1 MNSCRFGVWLLAN
14 LLLATLVANCASL
27 DYRLNPNVLP
37 SYYNLTIGIQGEADN
52 PGTTFDGEVNITLL
66 TTQSNVNSIRLHKD
80 SIEIESCVLYNAA
93 GNVVEQIANTQLT
106 FEQETQQLTVPLT
119 QSLTVNQNYTLYFKY
134 TGTVRADTTVGLFSV
149 SYAEEQTGI
158 TKWVLL
164 TEMQAI
170 NARLVF
176 PCFDEPA
183 LKAKFELHI
192 RRPSGFN
199 SISNTQLISTTNEAN
214 NRYVD
219 HFDVTPIMST
229 YLLAFV
235 ISEYRARGDPNE
247 LAIYTRPEFYNYTEF
262 SYNVTQRVL
271 PFYSLVFE
279 QSYEELGNKLFQYA
293 TTPQFPHN
301 SMENWGL
308 VIFKDKVVLEE
319 EGYTDGWNQKEFTI
333 RNIIHE
339 NAHMWFGNS
348 VTLKWWSYVWMQEG
362 FARFYEF
369 FLGNELY
376 PEYQLDQQFVVQKL
390 QHVMSTDALNLT
402 MPMTSP
408 EDSIQT
414 LADINYMFGR
424 ISFAKAASIIR
435 MWRNCMGEDNFN
447 KAMISY
453 LRANHLGNTEPSD
466 LFDHLIQYWPP
477 VYTNLRTF
485 FTDFTEQVGYPTIMV
500 NISMENRVVRLQ
512 QSRFLSNPGDGSD
525 ATLRYTVPI
534 TYTTNLEANFQ
545 NLTPSMYFDK
555 ILDIAQFN
563 FNDPIDW
570 IILNIKQSN
579 YYRVLYDTPILNQIQ
594 LALTEDKHSG
604 IAVENRAA
612 LIDDLFN
619 FAYAGMID
627 YEQVFEFIE
636 YLSTEIEYIP
646 WFAAYDGLQDVTKRL
661 TPQQLI
667 NFEKYL
673 SDITL
678 AVYAKLG
685 VNWKWQDTVLEV
697 YNRNMQVSWL
707 CKYQNAACNEDVQRS
722 FDENLEKP
730 SPDYRETF
738 YCAAART
745 SGYDRVLALY
755 KNETNSNDRQLLW
768 RAASCTRNSARSH
781 YEIEI
786 LGNSTSVALKTA
798 GIAQL
803 YQQNP
808 DLINTVY
815 SMITEDIQS
824 LANALGSWSRTAD
837 VLSEMADYFTTRE
850 QQQQFSDFIEK
861 NSASF
866 GDSVTTLKTALTT
879 VETNVQWAERR
890 LGRLVNFLAK
900 RNGAAAV
907 GLTLATM
914 LLMMMSSL
922 LNLL

>member
-1 MNSCRFGVWLLAN
+1 
-14 LLLATLVANCASL
+14 
-27 DYRLNPNVLP
+27 DYRLNTNLVP
-37 SYYNLTIGIQGEADN
+37 SYYNLTIGIQGEAAN
-52 PGTTFDGEVNITLL
+52 PGTTFDGEVNITVQV
-66 TTQSNVNSIRLHKD
+66 TQVNVNSIRLHKD

-93 GNVVEQIANTQLT
+93 GEQVEQIANTQLT

-119 QSLTVNQNYTLYFKY
+119 QALTINQNYTLYFKY
-134 TGTVRADTTVGLFSV
+134 TGQVRTDTAGLFSV
-149 SYAEEQTGI
+149 SYVEEQTGS

-170 NARLVF
+170 NARRVF

-183 LKAKFELHI
+183 FKAQFELHI
-192 RRPSGFN
+192 RRPNGFN
-199 SISNTQLISTTNEAN
+199 SISNTRLISTTNEAN
-214 NRYVD
+214 NRFVD

-262 SYNVTQRVL
+262 SYNVAQRVL
-271 PFYSLVFE
+271 PFYSLVFN
-279 QSYEELGNKLFQYA
+279 QSYAELGNNLYQYA
-293 TTPQFPHN
+293 TTPRFPHN

-308 VIFKDKVVLEE
+308 VIFKDKVVLEQ
-319 EGYTDGWNQKEFTI
+319 EGYTDGWMQKEFTI

-369 FLGNELY
+369 FVGNELY

-390 QHVMSTDALNLT
+390 QHVMSTDALYLT
-402 MPMTSP
+402 QPMTSP

-414 LADINYMFGR
+414 PADIDYKFGR

-435 MWRNCMGEDNFN
+435 MWRNAMGEDNFD

-453 LRANHLGNTEPSD
+453 LRANHLGNTQPED
-466 LFDHLIQYWPP
+466 LFTHLKEYWPNTEFS
-477 VYTNLRTF
+477 VLLDEF
-485 FTDFTEQVGYPTIMV
+485 FRDFTEQVGYPTIVV
-500 NISMENRVVRLQ
+500 NITLQNHRVLFS

-525 ATLRYTVPI
+525 ETLRYNVPI
-534 TYTTNLEANFQ
+534 TFTTNLEANFK
-545 NLTPSMYFDK
+545 NLTPNMYFNKYTDTVAFYFY
-555 ILDIAQFN
+555 DA
-563 FNDPIDW
+563 IDW

-594 LALTEDKHSG
+594 LALTEAKHSE

-612 LIDDLFN
+612 LVDDLFN
-619 FAYAGMID
+619 FAYAGKID
-627 YEQVFEFIE
+627 YEQVFEFID
-636 YLSTEIEYIP
+636 YLSTEVEYIP
-646 WFAAYDGLQDVTKRL
+646 WFAAYDGLQDVSKRL

-673 SDITL
+673 SDITV

-685 VNWKWQDTVLEV
+685 VNWKSQDTVLDV

-707 CKYQNAACNEDVQRS
+707 CKYQNEACNQDVKRS
-722 FDENLEKP
+722 FEEITEKP

-745 SGYDRVLALY
+745 SGYERVLALY
-755 KNETNSNDRQLLW
+755 KNETNANERELLW
-768 RAASCTRNSARSH
+768 RAASCTRDSSRTH
-781 YEIEI
+781 FETEI
-786 LGNSTSVALKTA
+786 LGSSTSVALKTV

-808 DLINTVY
+808 DMINDVY
-815 SMITEDIQS
+815 SMLTEDIKR
-824 LANALGSWSRTAD
+824 LADALGSWSKAAD

-850 QQQQFSDFIEK
+850 QQKQFSVFIND

-866 GDSVTTLKTALTT
+866 GDAMTKLNTALAK
-879 VETNVQWAERR
+879 VETNVEWAERR

-907 GLTLATM
+907 GLTLATT
-914 LLMMMSSL
+914 LLIMMSSL
-922 LNLL
+922 LSVLLRH

>member
-1 MNSCRFGVWLLAN
+1 
-14 LLLATLVANCASL
+14 
-27 DYRLNPNVLP
+27 DYRLNKNVLP
-37 SYYNLTIGIQGEADN
+37 SYYNLTIGIQGEAAN

-66 TTQSNVNSIRLHKD
+66 TTQSDVSSIRLHKD
-80 SIEIESCVLYNAA
+80 AIDIESCVLYNAA
-93 GNVVEQIANTQLT
+93 GVQVEQIANTRLT
-106 FEQETQQLTVPLT
+106 FEQETQQLTVPLS
-119 QSLTVNQNYTLYFKY
+119 QALTVNQNYTLYFKY
-134 TGTVRADTTVGLFSV
+134 SGTVRTDTAGLFSV
-149 SYAEEQTGI
+149 SYVEEQTGS

-183 LKAKFELHI
+183 LKAQFELHI

-199 SISNTQLISTTNEAN
+199 SISNTKLISTTNEAN
-214 NRYVD
+214 NRFVD

-262 SYNVTQRVL
+262 SYNVSQRVL
-271 PFYSLVFE
+271 PFYTQVFK

-293 TTPQFPHN
+293 TTPSFPHN

-308 VIFKDKVVLEE
+308 VIFKDKVVLEQV
-319 EGYTDGWNQKEFTI
+319 GYTDGWIQKEFTI

-369 FLGNELY
+369 FVGNELY

-402 MPMTSP
+402 QPMTSP
-408 EDSIQT
+408 EASIQT
-414 LADINYMFGR
+414 PADIDYKFGR

-435 MWRNCMGEDNFN
+435 MWRNAMGETNFDQ
-447 KAMISY
+447 AMISY
-453 LRANHLGNTEPSD
+453 LRANHLGNTEPKD
-466 LFDHLIQYWPP
+466 LFNHLQRYWPASP
-477 VYTNLRTF
+477 YVDLDQF
-485 FTDFTEQVGYPTIMV
+485 FYDFTQQVGYPTIMV
-500 NISMENRVVRLQ
+500 NISMQNHMVDLQ
-512 QSRFLSNPGDGSD
+512 QSRFLYNRSDGSND
-525 ATLRYTVPI
+525 TYRYTVPL
-534 TYTTNLEANFQ
+534 TYTTNLDPNFK
-545 NLTPSMYFDK
+545 NLTPSSYFHK
-555 ILDIAQFN
+555 VVGMVRIYYEE
-563 FNDPIDW
+563 PIDW
-570 IILNIKQSN
+570 IIVNIKQSN
-579 YYRVLYDTPILNQIQ
+579 YYRVLYDTPILNRIQ
-594 LALTEDKHSG
+594 LALTKEKHSG

-612 LIDDLFN
+612 LVDDLFN

-646 WFAAYDGLQDVTKRL
+646 WFAAYDGLQDVSKRL
-661 TPQQLI
+661 TPQQLV

-673 SDITL
+673 SDITS
-678 AVYAKLG
+678 AVYRRLG
-685 VNWKWQDTVLEV
+685 VELRWEDTVLEV

-707 CKYQNAACNEDVQRS
+707 CKYQNAACNNDVKRS
-722 FDENLEKP
+722 FERNAEKP
-730 SPDYRETF
+730 TPDYRETY

-745 SGYDRVLALY
+745 TGYDRVLALY
-755 KNETNSNDRQLLW
+755 NNETNSNERQLLW
-768 RAASCTRNSARSH
+768 RAASCTRSSARTH
-781 YEIEI
+781 YETEI
-786 LGNSTSVALKTA
+786 LGDQTSVALKTV

-808 DLINTVY
+808 DSVNAIY
-815 SMITEDIQS
+815 SMITEDIKR
-824 LANALGSWSRTAD
+824 LADALGSWSKAAD
-837 VLSEMADYFTTRE
+837 VLSEMSEYFTTRE
-850 QQQQFSDFIEK
+850 QQKQFSDFIDE

-866 GDSVTTLKTALTT
+866 GAAVSTLKTALAK
-879 VETNVQWAERR
+879 VETNVQWAELR

-907 GLTLATM
+907 GLTLMTT

-922 LNLL
+922 LSVLFK